1 MKNNH
6 YSHKIIEIE
15 DEESF
20 KKENISIEVSKKQL
34 IELFEKINTVKERIE
49 KEMEEINKLYD
60 KTFSEVTKSYEIK
73 HEKLLKEENEL
84 KDKLQ
89 TEVTKVKEILE
100 NYLSK
105 SNSIIKLNEKINK
118 DLNNLEKE
126 EKNMLKIL
134 SYVSKMSKYQKDSKM
149 LLSELISNLKIS
161 FYRRRNKNKIW

>member
-15 DEESF
+15 DEESL

-34 IELFEKINTVKERIE
+34 NGLFEKINTVKERIE
-49 KEMEEINKLYD
+49 KEMEEINKIYD

-105 SNSIIKLNEKINK
+105 SNDIIKLNERINK
-118 DLNNLEKE
+118 GLNKLEKE
-126 EKNMLKIL
+126 EK
-134 SYVSKMSKYQKDSKM
+134 VC
-149 LLSELISNLKIS
+149 
-161 FYRRRNKNKIW
+161 

>member
-15 DEESF
+15 DEESL

-34 IELFEKINTVKERIE
+34 NELYEKINTVKERIE
-49 KEMEEINKLYD
+49 KEMEEINKIYD

-105 SNSIIKLNEKINK
+105 SNNIIKLNERINK
-118 DLNNLEKE
+118 GLNNLEKE
-126 EKNMLKIL
+126 EKSMLKIL
-134 SYVSKMSKYQKDSKM
+134 SYVSKRVNIK
-149 LLSELISNLKIS
+149 KIRKP
-161 FYRRRNKNKIW
+161 YYLN